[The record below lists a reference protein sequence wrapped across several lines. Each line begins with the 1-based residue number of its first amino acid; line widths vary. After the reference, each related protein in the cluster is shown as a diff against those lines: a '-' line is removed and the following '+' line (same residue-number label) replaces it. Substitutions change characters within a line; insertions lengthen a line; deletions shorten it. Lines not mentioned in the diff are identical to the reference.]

1 MFESKFT
8 VMTNKELYD
17 QLCEMGPDNPMS
29 GFDWAYLSL
38 EVMMRYM
45 QDKVASEI
53 DLLEN
58 D

>member
-1 MFESKFT
+1 
-8 VMTNKELYD
+8 MTNKELYD